1 MKKTLIFVGLLIAT
15 SLSAQERF
23 LLVGG
28 SGWNRIALIEKESA
42 KVLWTHELGAEEEN
56 NAVVAAPGGNVL
68 YAYKQ
73 GAKLINLA
81 HEVLWEYPAPAG
93 AELHTATLL
102 PGGGYLLSYC
112 GHPARLIELNAK
124 GEVKHEVA
132 FETGIEKVHGQ
143 YRQAIKS
150 KKGTYLVPLMGK
162 RAVIELDGQGRELNR
177 WVVEGGPFSVVERDN
192 GNLIVACGD
201 AHAYVE
207 IARESGKIVRTTD
220 NVAIAASACE
230 FNFVGQIALLDNRHL
245 LVCNWNGH
253 LRNTQTIQ
261 PSLLEI
267 DAESR
272 VVWKLKENKEIGRIS
287 AVAIYPLS
295 KQLKKLIK
303 QSDKP

>member
-1 MKKTLIFVGLLIAT
+1 MKKTLILLGLLIAT
-15 SLSAQERF
+15 SLSAQENF

-42 KVLWTHELGAEEEN
+42 KVLWTHELGAKEEN
-56 NAVVAAPGGNVL
+56 NSVAVAPGGNIL

-73 GAKLINLA
+73 GAKLINLE
-81 HEVLWEYPAPAG
+81 HKVLWDYPAPVG
-93 AELHTATLL
+93 TELHTATTL
-102 PGGGYLLSYC
+102 PGGGFLLGYC
-112 GHPARLIELNAK
+112 GQPARLIELNAK

-132 FETGIEKVHGQ
+132 FETGIAKAHGQ
-143 YRQAIKS
+143 FRQAIKS

-162 RAVIELDGQGRELNR
+162 RAVIELNGQGKELNR
-177 WVVEGGPFSVVERDN
+177 WEVEGGPFSVVEQDN

-201 AHAYVE
+201 AHAFVE
-207 IARESGKIVRTTD
+207 IERENGKMLRKTD
-220 NVAIAASACE
+220 NAAIAASACE
-230 FNFVGQIALLDNRHL
+230 FNFVAQIEQLRNRHL

-253 LRNTQTIQ
+253 LKNTQTIQ
-261 PSLLEI
+261 PSLVEI

-287 AVAIYPLS
+287 AVAVYPLS

-303 QSDKP
+303 QAN

>member
-1 MKKTLIFVGLLIAT
+1 MKKTLILLGLLIAT
-15 SLSAQERF
+15 SLSAQENF

-42 KVLWTHELGAEEEN
+42 KVLWTHELGAKEEN
-56 NAVVAAPGGNVL
+56 NSVAVAPGGNIL

-73 GAKLINLA
+73 GAKLINLE
-81 HEVLWEYPAPAG
+81 HKVLWDYPVPVG
-93 AELHTATLL
+93 TELHTATTL
-102 PGGGYLLSYC
+102 PGGGFLLGYC
-112 GHPARLIELNAK
+112 GQPARLIELNAK

-132 FETGIEKVHGQ
+132 FETGIAKAHGQ
-143 YRQAIKS
+143 FRQAIKS

-162 RAVIELDGQGRELNR
+162 RVVIELNRQGQELNR
-177 WVVEGGPFSVVERDN
+177 WEVVGGPFSVAEQDN

-207 IARESGKIVRTTD
+207 IERESGKMLRKTD
-220 NVAIAASACE
+220 NAAIAASACE
-230 FNFVGQIALLDNRHL
+230 FNFVAQIEQLRNRHL

-253 LRNTQTIQ
+253 LKNNQTIQ
-261 PSLLEI
+261 PSLVEI
-267 DAESR
+267 DSESR

-287 AVAIYPLS
+287 AVAVYPLS

-303 QSDKP
+303 QAN